1 MKKKTLKKV
10 LLVPWEL
17 KKIYTITIKK
27 KNNPRCYL
35 EKSIQDITQKL
46 KLYGGKQRLETKV
59 KEDVE

>member
-27 KNNPRCYL
+27 K
-35 EKSIQDITQKL
+35 
-46 KLYGGKQRLETKV
+46 KQPKMLFRKKHSGHNSEIETVWWQTKT
-59 KEDVE
+59 